1 MRSRVS
7 ACPLVEMT
15 QRLSEVQQQEI
26 LSEQE
31 VVKGEDEGGVSF
43 LLIFNHVGY
52 CILKTAVSSYDRA
65 S

>member
-1 MRSRVS
+1 MS

-31 VVKGEDEGGVSF
+31 MVRGENEEGRVLYSYSI
-43 LLIFNHVGY
+43 IFATVF
-52 CILKTAVSSYDRA
+52 
-65 S
+65 

>member
-1 MRSRVS
+1 
-7 ACPLVEMT
+7 MT